1 MYSQFNE
8 QFAAATREFADAA
21 AQVNRL
27 AIESTESIFALQ
39 LAAIQDRANATF
51 AFLGEAAEVRDADGI
66 KNIWPKGV
74 QVARENLERGVAVSQ
89 KMMEHSSKTNEQIA
103 DITKSQ
109 LASAAQTAQSSAEQ
123 VANAVNEKSQSF
135 AKGAGK
141 ASKAK

>member
-1 MYSQFNE
+1 MYTQFNE

-89 KMMEHSSKTNEQIA
+89 KVMEHSSKTNEQIA

-135 AKGAGK
+135 AKGAAK

>member
-89 KMMEHSSKTNEQIA
+89 KVMEHSSKTNEQIA